1 MQNTL
6 VMRIS
11 TSQYEYYAALHNDFS
26 EAYTTVNQYVISLY
40 TLPKHFI
47 DETGP
52 LLDRFVREYSIPGS
66 PRNHD
71 LSTRAIL
78 DFVGQ
83 VDAFTLNTVELF
95 DLHRTHVDNCSAY
108 MKVVHELET
117 KHTNST
123 LTECATDYVRLTP
136 QLQVLQNGLT
146 EIKLKADNMV
156 RRLDTLEKRWE
167 KIKPRVTE

>member
-1 MQNTL
+1 
-6 VMRIS
+6 MRIS
-11 TSQYEYYAALHNDFS
+11 TSQYEYYTALHNDFS
-26 EAYTTVNQYVISLY
+26 EAYKTVNQYVISLY
-40 TLPKHFI
+40 SLPKKFI
-47 DETGP
+47 EETGP
-52 LLDRFVREYSIPGS
+52 MLDRFVREYSVPGS

-95 DLHRTHVDNCSAY
+95 DLHKKHVDNCVSY
-108 MKVVHELET
+108 MKQVHQLET
-117 KHTNST
+117 LHHTSS
-123 LTECATDYVRLTP
+123 LSECANDYIGLTP

-156 RRLDTLEKRWE
+156 RRLEKLEVRWE
-167 KIKPRVTE
+167 KIKPRVNE